1 VSRIRRVLDVSG
13 LPNVTFGQKSL
24 MWWGTVGFM
33 TIEGWTLAI
42 IVVSYIYLRQSTAE
56 WPPLRTPVPSL
67 VVPTINLLL
76 FVVSIVPTYIT
87 AKAAKRLDAGAVKR
101 WLLISCV
108 VIIPTV
114 VLRWFELWALRTRW
128 DTNAYGT
135 AAWTIVGFH
144 ATLLLLDVIDT
155 IGLTLFWW
163 LKPMPLKSF
172 SDTADNSFYWYF
184 TVGIWI
190 PVYLIV
196 YVGPRFL

>member
-1 VSRIRRVLDVSG
+1 MSRIRRVLDVSG

-33 TIEGWTLAI
+33 TIEGWTLAT
-42 IVVSYIYLRQSTAE
+42 IVVAYIYLRQNTIE

-76 FVVSIVPTYIT
+76 FVISIVPTYIT
-87 AKAAKRLDAGAVKR
+87 AKAAKRLDEGAVKL
-101 WLLISCV
+101 WLVISCL
-108 VIIPTV
+108 VIVPTV

-144 ATLLLLDVIDT
+144 ATLLLLDVADT
-155 IGLTLFWW
+155 VGLTLFWW
-163 LKPMPLKSF
+163 LRPMPLKAF

-196 YVGPRFL
+196 YVGPRFI